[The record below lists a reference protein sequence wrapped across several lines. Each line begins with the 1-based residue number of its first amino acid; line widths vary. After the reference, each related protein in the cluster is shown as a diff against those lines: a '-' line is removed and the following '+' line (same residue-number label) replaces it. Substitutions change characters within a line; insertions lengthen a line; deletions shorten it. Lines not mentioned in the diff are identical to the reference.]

1 MKDRHGRAACNLL
14 DWCDGTWFW
23 GFKGLKFQTIKM
35 SLLFRGHRHAKH
47 KQGLKLTSS
56 IFLIIDLKRTFIPAR
71 SSDQSP
77 GGSVG
82 RAPLHRIMGFPSVPG
97 LQMLH
102 QNSRALFAVRN
113 DGTERGIYRFQ
124 QVLLWKIRTK
134 NNRAP
139 CCCVRMKR
147 STESQRWGVF
157 FLSLCLLI
165 CSPAL
170 TPETP
175 RGEEKSENSTTSEF
189 YIVFIWVWVVLV

>member
-1 MKDRHGRAACNLL
+1 M
-14 DWCDGTWFW
+14 
-23 GFKGLKFQTIKM
+23 
-35 SLLFRGHRHAKH
+35 FRGHRHAKH

-124 QVLLWKIRTK
+124 QVLLWKI
-134 NNRAP
+134 
-139 CCCVRMKR
+139 
-147 STESQRWGVF
+147 
-157 FLSLCLLI
+157 
-165 CSPAL
+165 
-170 TPETP
+170 
-175 RGEEKSENSTTSEF
+175 
-189 YIVFIWVWVVLV
+189 